1 MGLEQIVADG
11 QLLVASLIALA
22 AGLVSFLS
30 PCVLPLIPGYLAY
43 VSGIADGG
51 ASTSTSAS
59 VRAGAAG
66 GTDPV
71 VASGAAAGDSTSAAT
86 NAAVNS
92 AATATDAA
100 TATTDSAATQAAATQ
115 AAYLAATKHRE
126 RRERR
131 RMVLGSLLFVAGFTL
146 VFLLINILAGSL
158 GTWLWQWQDLIL
170 RVMGVVVILMGVVF
184 MGAFSA
190 MQRTSRL
197 KLKPKV
203 GLAGA
208 PVLGIVFAIGWA
220 PCMGPTLG
228 VVLALAMQSG
238 STGRASILALA
249 YCLGLGLPFVLA
261 AFGFGWMTQTMTFFK
276 RHIRAVN
283 LIGGGLLILIGLMM
297 VTGLWSRMMFSLQA
311 VMGNFATIL

>member
-43 VSGIADGG
+43 VSGIAD
-51 ASTSTSAS
+51 SN
-59 VRAGAAG
+59 
-66 GTDPV
+66 
-71 VASGAAAGDSTSAAT
+71 TSAA
-86 NAAVNS
+86 ADPAS
-92 AATATDAA
+92 A
-100 TATTDSAATQAAATQ
+100 Q
-115 AAYLAATKHRE
+115 H
-126 RRERR
+126 RERR
-131 RMVLGSLLFVAGFTL
+131 RMVLGSLLFVLGFTL
-146 VFLLINILAGSL
+146 IFLLINILAGSL
-158 GTWLWQWQDLIL
+158 GTWLWQWQDIIL
-170 RVMGVVVILMGVVF
+170 RVMGVIVILMGIVF
-184 MGAFSA
+184 MGAFSS
-190 MQRTSRL
+190 MQRTTRL

-228 VVLALAMQSG
+228 VVLALAMQTG
-238 STGRASILALA
+238 STGRAAILALA
-249 YCLGLGLPFVLA
+249 YCIGLGLPFVLA
-261 AFGFGWMTQTMTFFK
+261 SFGFGWMTQTMTFFK

-283 LIGGGLLILIGLMM
+283 LIGGGLLILIGILM
-297 VTGLWSRMMFSLQA
+297 VTGIWSRMMFSLQA